1 MVKGAALASL
11 PRLYWTPLQR
21 REASMSA
28 ETWWIVGCVVLG
40 VAGLWLVLRGRKRP
54 EVIGGD
60 PQPVAPRP
68 VTAPQASPRPMTTAL
83 SPLDHHVRKLAAEGN
98 KIEAIKAVR
107 EHTGLG
113 LKEAKDY
120 VEAIPNVV
128 PLANF
133 VQPQAAVDKADGEAM
148 RQEAIALKAQNK
160 AIEAIKLV
168 RERTGLGLK
177 EAKDYVDALQVPT
190 PQQGLHAMFANVPV
204 EELAQSK
211 FFRSA
216 LGRSLQRG
224 KPEDELVAEMVKL
237 TGRSEAD
244 MRAVIA
250 LARPGNQAPIV

>member
-1 MVKGAALASL
+1 
-11 PRLYWTPLQR
+11 
-21 REASMSA
+21 MSA
-28 ETWWIVGCVVLG
+28 EMVWILGCVVLG
-40 VAGLWLVLRGRKRP
+40 AAGLWLVLRGRRA
-54 EVIGGD
+54 EVVGGD
-60 PQPVAPRP
+60 QKPVAPRP
-68 VTAPQASPRPMTTAL
+68 MTAPQSSTTPTTSTL

-133 VQPQAAVDKADGEAM
+133 VQPAAVVEPADGDAL
-148 RQEAIALKAQNK
+148 RQEAMALVAQNK

-177 EAKDYVDALQVPT
+177 EAKDYVDALPAQTKPS
-190 PQQGLHAMFANVPV
+190 GLHAMFAGATVDD
-204 EELAQSK
+204 LAQST
-211 FFRSA
+211 FFRAA
-216 LGRSLQRG
+216 LDRAFKRG
-224 KPEDELVAEMVKL
+224 MPEDQLVAEMVRL

-250 LARPGNQAPIV
+250 RARSGNQAPIL